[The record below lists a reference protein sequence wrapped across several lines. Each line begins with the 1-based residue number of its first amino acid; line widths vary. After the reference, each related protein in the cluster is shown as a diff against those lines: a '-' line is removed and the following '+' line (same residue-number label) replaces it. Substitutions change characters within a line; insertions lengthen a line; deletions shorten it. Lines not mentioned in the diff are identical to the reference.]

1 MLAKIEGRTSKS
13 LGMGLPK
20 YRRDR
25 LDKIHYH
32 PPLPCVH
39 VHDSSCSLNSRLGK
53 VHVSLRPSTHVHML
67 CLECI
72 CVCRTLSFG
81 VNKQI
86 SNSHLTG
93 SWLLEQKAMERA
105 VMSPGVIGVSDLLE
119 DELGVLVL
127 IVSLFNGWS

>member
-1 MLAKIEGRTSKS
+1 
-13 LGMGLPK
+13 
-20 YRRDR
+20 
-25 LDKIHYH
+25 
-32 PPLPCVH
+32 
-39 VHDSSCSLNSRLGK
+39 
-53 VHVSLRPSTHVHML
+53 ML

-86 SNSHLTG
+86 SISHLTG
-93 SWLLEQKAMERA
+93 SWLLERKAMERA